1 MVERRHGSDR
11 RTLSAKR
18 DADVAVVVGVFL
30 VVPVPAPVLRLVLLG
45 LRKKEGYRQLLR
57 IGHLVVVDRARL
69 GTYFGHHGTTGD
81 RGIRIAP
88 SLAIGRDEKSPLS
101 II

>member
-45 LRKKEGYRQLLR
+45 
-57 IGHLVVVDRARL
+57 
-69 GTYFGHHGTTGD
+69 FGHHGTTGD